1 MRADRQNPH
10 IAELRRLKPVSFVI
24 KLRDGTQR
32 DVPLSTKQNKWEL
45 LLRII
50 DKLPWTSIEALD
62 NDGKLLGVVEQDDDS
77 EDEGEYVDEEIIRAK
92 AIAVIIKDA
101 VQFAMVETRK
111 NFELQIRGY
120 DQMATRMLDSQ
131 QVMADSY
138 RTAMQV
144 QQLNA
149 NVPPE
154 EQDKV
159 MQMLQIAFAMMTSG
173 KPPTINVTPP
183 APTPKAVAA
192 PPRPANGVATKG

>member
-45 LLRII
+45 LLRIV
-50 DKLPWTSIEALD
+50 DKLAWSSIEALD
-62 NDGKLLGVVEQDDDS
+62 NDGKLLGVVEQDSDDD
-77 EDEGEYVDEEIIRAK
+77 EEGEYVDDEIIRAK

-144 QQLNA
+144 QQMNQ

-159 MQMLQIAFAMMTSG
+159 MQMMQIAFAMMQSG
-173 KPPTINVTPP
+173 KPPTVTIA
-183 APTPKAVAA
+183 APTTAKAAV
-192 PPRPANGVATKG
+192 PASKPTNGVAIKG

>member
-50 DKLPWTSIEALD
+50 DKLAWTSIEALD

-77 EDEGEYVDEEIIRAK
+77 EEEGEYVDEEIIRAK

-111 NFELQIRGY
+111 NFELQIKGY

-173 KPPTINVTPP
+173 KAPTINVTPP
-183 APTPKAVAA
+183 ASTPKAVAA
-192 PPRPANGVATKG
+192 PPKPTNGVATKG